1 MKNPR
6 NNHDV
11 DKIIT
16 WRKNK
21 IRWVIN
27 QYMIGLIVGVYSMF
41 LHEWLLAWS
50 WPKLAKVL
58 TVTFFVPVLF
68 VCLSI
73 VIVQRRESK
82 RPNK

>member
-27 QYMIGLIVGVYSMF
+27 QYLIGLIVGLSSMF
-41 LHEWLLAWS
+41 LHEWLLVWH

-58 TVTFFVPVLF
+58 SVTFFVPVLF

-73 VIVQRRESK
+73 VIVQWRESK
-82 RPNK
+82 RPN